1 MGQLRLIDKAID
13 GNEFY
18 DLSISFKPDQDLHC
32 SCTKRTRERLKSVN
46 PSLIMEG
53 TSQEI
58 KTGL

>member
-1 MGQLRLIDKAID
+1 MIDKGID

-18 DLSISFKPDQDLHC
+18 DFSISFKPDWDLHC
-32 SCTKRTRERLKSVN
+32 SSTKKARERLKSVN
-46 PSLIMEG
+46 PGLIMEG